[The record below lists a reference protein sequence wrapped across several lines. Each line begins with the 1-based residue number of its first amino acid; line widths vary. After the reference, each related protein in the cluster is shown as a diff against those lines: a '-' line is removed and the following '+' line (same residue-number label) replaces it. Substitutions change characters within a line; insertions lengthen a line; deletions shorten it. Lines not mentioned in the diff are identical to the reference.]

1 MTESDII
8 HPLHGRTPL
17 PCPRDVTAPEGFEA
31 QELHDPFEALM
42 GPLFE
47 RVNAD
52 GSRVAAFVVDDRH
65 VNADGGLHD
74 GMMMTLADAFLGGAA
89 WRGTGGKPC
98 VTMSL
103 QASFLGEAKAGD
115 VVEIRTKVEKQTRS
129 VMFVSAALTVAG
141 EPLMSATSL
150 WKVLGER

>member
-1 MTESDII
+1 MTESDVI

-17 PCPRDVTAPEGFEA
+17 PCPRDVAAPAGFEA
-31 QELHDPFEALM
+31 QDLHDPFEAHM

-52 GSRVAAFVVDDRH
+52 GTRISAFVADERH
-65 VNADGGLHD
+65 LNAEGIVHE
-74 GMMMTLADAFLGGAA
+74 GMMMTFADAFLGGAA
-89 WRGTGGKPC
+89 WRGSGGKPC

-103 QASFLGEAKAGD
+103 QASFLGEARLGD
-115 VVEIRTKVEKQTRS
+115 VVECRTKVEKQTRS
-129 VMFVSAALTVAG
+129 VMFVSASFTVAG
-141 EPLMSATSL
+141 EPVMTATSL